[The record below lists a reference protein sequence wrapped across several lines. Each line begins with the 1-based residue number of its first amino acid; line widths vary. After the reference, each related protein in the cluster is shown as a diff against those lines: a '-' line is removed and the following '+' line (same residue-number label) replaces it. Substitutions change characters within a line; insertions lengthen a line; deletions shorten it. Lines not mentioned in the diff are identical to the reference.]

1 VRVRHRARHRAA
13 KVAAIDLEPTFA
25 SRCHGLINLL
35 CRADIAD
42 RGRRLQSIYAAAS
55 PLRGGERSAMSGRAT
70 HRESIG
76 HSACS
81 VCGKELPARRLR
93 PWITIRPGLSEL
105 IHKDCPAWR
114 DGAQVCPNCL
124 ARYRGQYVEKL
135 LADEKGELA
144 VLDRQVIA
152 SLANG
157 GPVSR
162 DTERIIDAAA
172 SFGDRMADKLAS
184 FGGSWGFIIF
194 FSAVLIAWIA
204 LNTVGLMTRPF
215 DPYPY
220 ILLNLLLSSLAALQA
235 PVIMMSQR
243 RQEEKDRL
251 RSKNDYLVNLKAELE
266 IRQLHEKLDHQL
278 ARQWEK
284 LAELQQIQIELLED
298 WRRGGRN

>member
-1 VRVRHRARHRAA
+1 
-13 KVAAIDLEPTFA
+13 
-25 SRCHGLINLL
+25 
-35 CRADIAD
+35 
-42 RGRRLQSIYAAAS
+42 
-55 PLRGGERSAMSGRAT
+55 MSGRAT

-81 VCGKELPARRLR
+81 VCGKDLPARRLR